1 MKVIITENHLK
12 HLIDLLKEDIR
23 PLKKLME
30 CKITKDFKY
39 ILFDGKFYSTKT
51 GNEVS
56 LNEGWLTNTLR
67 TGADMLSMGLD
78 FVFPGTGAI
87 VDALNALSMLIE
99 AQFKSGV
106 EKDSLYI
113 MAIIQFGFILLPG
126 PLQAMAPML
135 RNAVKTGKGLNSTPV
150 KKGLGVIGGGLNTI
164 FGGLNSIIQRA
175 TKSKLAKRLLGK
187 WGPKINEFVSN
198 FKNRIKTIFDSFKTK
213 TPKPLT
219 PPKASTETAP
229 RISSN
234 QNKLPSNSDDYA
246 RIATGPSKK
255 VPDDY
260 VQVWNNNSM
269 IVSNKQNKFPSPNG
283 SGTLPPSTSKTGK
296 EISNPS
302 QMTPGEAPSLT
313 NNGPLPPSETS
324 ANMPRKSL
332 STTQTLDT
340 NNFKKRFKTDRRYES
355 YGINE
360 LPDSLNSALK
370 NTKFTSKDVD
380 VLVKTTHSSGQK
392 AVQVATPN
400 NSRLLLYQDKDT
412 WVPIEGYAGN
422 VAKPMKGVENNQY
435 INDLIQFLNKNGI
448 EKLG

>member
-99 AQFKSGV
+99 AQFKSGA

-150 KKGLGVIGGGLNTI
+150 KKGLGIIGGGLNTI

-198 FKNRIKTIFDSFKTK
+198 FKNRIKTIFDSFKTNK
-213 TPKPLT
+213 GGRNVAGQDLN
-219 PPKASTETAP
+219 
-229 RISSN
+229 R
-234 QNKLPSNSDDYA
+234 QNAFGSIGPIVLGQDVAGKNLKSGVGGVKRPGEIQQTNFES
-246 RIATGPSKK
+246 PSKT
-255 VPDDY
+255 
-260 VQVWNNNSM
+260 
-269 IVSNKQNKFPSPNG
+269 
-283 SGTLPPSTSKTGK
+283 SGESLPPSGAGVSNNITKQEPKIKLPDTN
-296 EISNPS
+296 ISN
-302 QMTPGEAPSLT
+302 T
-313 NNGPLPPSETS
+313 NMDSE
-324 ANMPRKSL
+324 
-332 STTQTLDT
+332 
-340 NNFKKRFKTDRRYES
+340 NFKKKFSHNYTQDDYKRSPDEVTKLLNNVNFSSNS
-355 YGINE
+355 YKIRNM
-360 LPDSLNSALK
+360 
-370 NTKFTSKDVD
+370 
-380 VLVKTTHSSGQK
+380 TTHSQGQK
-392 AVQVATPN
+392 AVEVITPN
-400 NSRLLLYQDKDT
+400 NSSVVLYQSKNFHGF
-412 WVPIEGYAGN
+412 VPISGYHEGDAN
-422 VAKPMKGVENNQY
+422 VDKELMKLPYIKDLMNHFNNNQNQ
-435 INDLIQFLNKNGI
+435 IFN
-448 EKLG
+448 